1 MAIQGFQ
8 KGNILGV
15 PIQSQEY
22 SKNLSKQKLFKIKRA
37 KELLKQ
43 GLSQAAAMRVMIGEG
58 LSNRSL
64 NSSAGPALFMKQAAN
79 ELRAEGVKITPGKE
93 PIGEGA
99 IKRSR
104 DARYKSTQAKSNK
117 GMEIKMAVPKET
129 KSTLQL
135 SHAGSK
141 KSPVGLHNLM
151 YAEGRKNLKMVKPF
165 EDKIFAEMEKFN
177 NVYEDVNAPDRIKR
191 LAALEYAKND
201 RALRKKYPEYAKL
214 KTRLSFK
221 NSAFAPGFVVKE
233 KLLDPSMAISNEP
246 GMLLKG
252 TTPSSTKGKEIIAQS
267 QKVLNSSINSAQSK
281 LISSTDKLPKADQLK
296 FCSLLSNGGLP
307 GNCKKALK
315 ANPEKAAKILSE
327 APVTSAAMKTVQ
339 KDSQKLI
346 RLFRGESFP
355 NRTNA
360 EFKSIQKISKNPLN
374 LIKKDALAG
383 QFFTSKPDMASKYTN
398 KLGRI
403 KYVDVTP
410 AEYLKMKEYAPRINK
425 TNSILSNPDNPVRRY
440 PINSVDM
447 PNPDSV
453 TVAPRYKIKQLEK
466 SGRMKSKLNMLGEI
480 KNPAGTLIYNST
492 IGGFVDAGNPSQIVD
507 QAQIKAWATD
517 NPISVEAGTEDAF
530 KPIKKNFLKTVGKT
544 LAKVG
549 APLPTALLDSYF
561 IGKQIQDDKPAVEIA
576 KDPLNWLGLA
586 TMSTLTKVGGITN
599 AGVATP
605 GTMNT
610 ILRLGMSPAGITAIS
625 RLGYVGLA
633 VSGALTAYDQYNKY
647 QNEEGLIYNLFN
659 DKAEPV

>member
-327 APVTSAAMKTVQ
+327 APVTSAAMKNVK

-346 RLFRGESFP
+346 RLFRGEEP
-355 NRTNA
+355 NARTQLYKKFKDGTPGMYEESLKGRFFFDNA
-360 EFKSIQKISKNPLN
+360 ADARWYAKRQGSLTGNVKSVDIPENMVNIGKKMTKRRRGPSYGDVEVVLPKKFVGKESLN
-374 LIKKDALAG
+374 ILQTARARAEAL
-383 QFFTSKPDMASKYTN
+383 TSKITFDN
-398 KLGRI
+398 I
-403 KYVDVTP
+403 KGAFVNRSTG
-410 AEYLKMKEYAPRINK
+410 
-425 TNSILSNPDNPVRRY
+425 
-440 PINSVDM
+440 
-447 PNPDSV
+447 DSV
-453 TVAPRYKIKQLEK
+453 S
-466 SGRMKSKLNMLGEI
+466 SGAL
-480 KNPAGTLIYNST
+480 
-492 IGGFVDAGNPSQIVD
+492 
-507 QAQIKAWATD
+507 KAFAEET
-517 NPISVEAGTEDAF
+517 PIPVQAGTEDAF

-561 IGKQIQDDKPAVEIA
+561 IGKQIQDDKPAAEIA

-586 TMSTLTKVGGITN
+586 TMSTLTKVGGVT
-599 AGVATP
+599 GS
-605 GTMNT
+605 GTANS
-610 ILRLGMSPAGITAIS
+610 ILRLGMNPGLIRGISRFAGLPGLAIS
-625 RLGYVGLA
+625 T
-633 VSGALTAYDQYNKY
+633 ALTAYDQYDKY
-647 QNEEGLIYNLFN
+647 KNEEGLIYNLFN
-659 DKAEPV
+659 QKDKVL

>member
-327 APVTSAAMKTVQ
+327 APVTSAAMKNVK

-346 RLFRGESFP
+346 RLFRGEEP
-355 NRTNA
+355 NARTQLYKKFKDGTPGMYEESLKGRFFFDNA
-360 EFKSIQKISKNPLN
+360 ADARWYAKRQGSLTGNVKSVDIPENMVNIGKKMTKRRRGPSYGDVEVVLPKKFVGKESLN
-374 LIKKDALAG
+374 ILQTARARAEAL
-383 QFFTSKPDMASKYTN
+383 TSKITFDN
-398 KLGRI
+398 I
-403 KYVDVTP
+403 KGAFVNRSTG
-410 AEYLKMKEYAPRINK
+410 
-425 TNSILSNPDNPVRRY
+425 
-440 PINSVDM
+440 
-447 PNPDSV
+447 DSV
-453 TVAPRYKIKQLEK
+453 S
-466 SGRMKSKLNMLGEI
+466 SGAL
-480 KNPAGTLIYNST
+480 
-492 IGGFVDAGNPSQIVD
+492 
-507 QAQIKAWATD
+507 KAFAEET
-517 NPISVEAGTEDAF
+517 PIPVQAGTEDAF

-561 IGKQIQDDKPAVEIA
+561 IGKQIQDDKSAVDIA

-586 TMSTLTKVGGITN
+586 TMSTLTKVGGVTG
-599 AGVATP
+599 AGTA
-605 GTMNT
+605 NS
-610 ILRLGMSPAGITAIS
+610 ILRLGMNPGLIRGISRFAGIPGLAIS
-625 RLGYVGLA
+625 T
-633 VSGALTAYDQYNKY
+633 ALTAYDQYDKY
-647 QNEEGLIYNLFN
+647 KNEEGLIYNLFN
-659 DKAEPV
+659 DKAKAV

>member
-327 APVTSAAMKTVQ
+327 APVTSAAMKNVK

-346 RLFRGESFP
+346 RLFRGEEP
-355 NRTNA
+355 NARTQLYKKFKDGTPGMYEESLKGRFFFDNA
-360 EFKSIQKISKNPLN
+360 ADARWYAKRQGSLTGNVKSVDIPENMVNIGKKMTKRRRGPSYGDVEVVLPKKFVGKESLN
-374 LIKKDALAG
+374 ILQTARARAEAL
-383 QFFTSKPDMASKYTN
+383 TSKITFDN
-398 KLGRI
+398 I
-403 KYVDVTP
+403 KGAFVNRSTG
-410 AEYLKMKEYAPRINK
+410 
-425 TNSILSNPDNPVRRY
+425 
-440 PINSVDM
+440 
-447 PNPDSV
+447 DSV
-453 TVAPRYKIKQLEK
+453 S
-466 SGRMKSKLNMLGEI
+466 SGAL
-480 KNPAGTLIYNST
+480 
-492 IGGFVDAGNPSQIVD
+492 
-507 QAQIKAWATD
+507 KAFAEET
-517 NPISVEAGTEDAF
+517 PIPVQAGTEDAF

-549 APLPTALLDSYF
+549 APLPTALLDSYR
-561 IGKQIQDDKPAVEIA
+561 Q
-576 KDPLNWLGLA
+576 
-586 TMSTLTKVGGITN
+586 
-599 AGVATP
+599 
-605 GTMNT
+605 
-610 ILRLGMSPAGITAIS
+610 LRLLKTH
-625 RLGYVGLA
+625 
-633 VSGALTAYDQYNKY
+633 
-647 QNEEGLIYNLFN
+647 
-659 DKAEPV
+659 

>member
-327 APVTSAAMKTVQ
+327 APVTSAAMKNVK

-346 RLFRGESFP
+346 RLFRGEEP
-355 NRTNA
+355 NARTQLYKKFKDGTPGMYEESLKGRFFFDNA
-360 EFKSIQKISKNPLN
+360 ADARWYAKRQGSLTGNVKSVDIPENMVNIGKKMTKRRRGPSYGDVEVVLPKKFVGKESLN
-374 LIKKDALAG
+374 ILQTARARGEAL
-383 QFFTSKPDMASKYTN
+383 TSKITF
-398 KLGRI
+398 
-403 KYVDVTP
+403 
-410 AEYLKMKEYAPRINK
+410 
-425 TNSILSNPDNPVRRY
+425 DNVKGAFVNR
-440 PINSVDM
+440 STG
-447 PNPDSV
+447 DSV
-453 TVAPRYKIKQLEK
+453 S
-466 SGRMKSKLNMLGEI
+466 SGAL
-480 KNPAGTLIYNST
+480 
-492 IGGFVDAGNPSQIVD
+492 
-507 QAQIKAWATD
+507 KAFAEET
-517 NPISVEAGTEDAF
+517 PIPVQAGTEDAF

-561 IGKQIQDDKPAVEIA
+561 IGKQIQDDKPAAEIA

-586 TMSTLTKVGGITN
+586 TMSTLTKVGGVT
-599 AGVATP
+599 GS
-605 GTMNT
+605 GTANS
-610 ILRLGMSPAGITAIS
+610 ILRLGMNPGLIRGISRFAGIPGLAIS
-625 RLGYVGLA
+625 T
-633 VSGALTAYDQYNKY
+633 ALTAYDQYDKY
-647 QNEEGLIYNLFN
+647 KNEEGLIYNLFN
-659 DKAEPV
+659 DKAKAV

>member
-1 MAIQGFQ
+1 
-8 KGNILGV
+8 
-15 PIQSQEY
+15 
-22 SKNLSKQKLFKIKRA
+22 
-37 KELLKQ
+37 
-43 GLSQAAAMRVMIGEG
+43 
-58 LSNRSL
+58 
-64 NSSAGPALFMKQAAN
+64 
-79 ELRAEGVKITPGKE
+79 
-93 PIGEGA
+93 
-99 IKRSR
+99 
-104 DARYKSTQAKSNK
+104 
-117 GMEIKMAVPKET
+117 MEIKMAVPKET

-327 APVTSAAMKTVQ
+327 APVTSAAMKNVK

-346 RLFRGESFP
+346 RLFRGEEP
-355 NRTNA
+355 NARTQLYKKFKDGTPGMYEESLKGRFFFDNA
-360 EFKSIQKISKNPLN
+360 ADARWYAKRQGSLTGNVKSVDIPENMVNIGKKMTKRRRGPSYGDVEVVLPKKFVGKESLN
-374 LIKKDALAG
+374 ILQTARARAEAL
-383 QFFTSKPDMASKYTN
+383 TSKITFDN
-398 KLGRI
+398 I
-403 KYVDVTP
+403 KGAFVNRSTG
-410 AEYLKMKEYAPRINK
+410 
-425 TNSILSNPDNPVRRY
+425 
-440 PINSVDM
+440 
-447 PNPDSV
+447 DSV
-453 TVAPRYKIKQLEK
+453 S
-466 SGRMKSKLNMLGEI
+466 SGAL
-480 KNPAGTLIYNST
+480 
-492 IGGFVDAGNPSQIVD
+492 
-507 QAQIKAWATD
+507 KAFAEET
-517 NPISVEAGTEDAF
+517 PIPVQAGTEDAF

-561 IGKQIQDDKPAVEIA
+561 IGKQIQDDKSAVDIA

-586 TMSTLTKVGGITN
+586 TMSTLTKVGGVTG
-599 AGVATP
+599 AGTA
-605 GTMNT
+605 NS
-610 ILRLGMSPAGITAIS
+610 ILRLGMNPGLIRGISRFAGIPGLAIS
-625 RLGYVGLA
+625 T
-633 VSGALTAYDQYNKY
+633 ALTAYDQYDKY
-647 QNEEGLIYNLFN
+647 KNEEGLIYNLFN
-659 DKAEPV
+659 DKAKAV